1 MLELFKKR
9 QSQRAYKDTPVEPE
23 KIERILEAARLAPS
37 ACNAQPWKF
46 IVVDDPELKNQIAD
60 ATSAKLLGMNHWTKQ
75 APVHIVIVEESANIS
90 SNVGSVIKRRH
101 FPIMDIGIAASYISL
116 QAVHEGLGT
125 CFIGWFNEKRVK
137 KLLNI
142 PSGKR
147 PQLIIT
153 LGYPDSEVREKIR
166 KDKAKIVSYNGYIN

>member
-1 MLELFKKR
+1 MLDLFRKR
-9 QSQRAYKDTPVEPE
+9 QSQRAYKPTPVEQE

-75 APVHIVIVEESANIS
+75 APVHIVIVEEGANIS
-90 SNVGSVIKRRH
+90 SSVGGAIKHRH
-101 FPIMDIGIAASYISL
+101 FPLMDIGIAASYISL
-116 QAVHEGLGT
+116 QATHEGLGT
-125 CFIGWFNEKRVK
+125 CFIGWFNEKKVK
-137 KLLNI
+137 QLLGI
-142 PSGKR
+142 PRGKR

-153 LGYPDSEVREKIR
+153 LGYPDSEVREKVR
-166 KDKAKIVSYNGYIN
+166 KDKDKVVSYNSYK

>member
-1 MLELFKKR
+1 MLDLFRKR
-9 QSQRAYKDTPVEPE
+9 QSQRAYKPTPVEPE
-23 KIERILEAARLAPS
+23 KIERILEAARIAPS

-75 APVHIVIVEESANIS
+75 APVHIVIVEEGANIS
-90 SNVGSVIKRRH
+90 SSVGGAIKQRH
-101 FPIMDIGIAASYISL
+101 FPLMDIGIAASYISL
-116 QAVHEGLGT
+116 QATHEGLGT

-137 KLLNI
+137 QLLGI
-142 PSGKR
+142 PRGKR

-153 LGYPDSEVREKIR
+153 LGYPDSEVREKVR
-166 KDKAKIVSYNGYIN
+166 KDKDKVVSYNSYK

>member
-1 MLELFKKR
+1 MLELIKKR
-9 QSQRAYKDTPVEPE
+9 QSDRAYETRPVEPE

-75 APVHIVIVEESANIS
+75 VPVHIVIVEESANFS
-90 SNVGSVIKRRH
+90 SNVGSFVKRRH
-101 FPIMDIGIAASYISL
+101 FPIMDIGIAASHICL
-116 QAVHEGLGT
+116 QAAHEGLGT
-125 CFIGWFNEKRVK
+125 CMIGWFDETKVK
-137 KLLNI
+137 KILQI
-142 PSGKR
+142 PRSKR

-153 LGYPDSEVREKIR
+153 LGYPASATR
-166 KDKAKIVSYNGYIN
+166 KKMRKGKEQIISKNKY

>member
-1 MLELFKKR
+1 MIELFKKR

-23 KIERILEAARLAPS
+23 KLERILEAARLAPS

-75 APVHIVIVEESANIS
+75 APVHIVIVEENANIS

-101 FPIMDIGIAASYISL
+101 FPIMDIGIAASHISL
-116 QAVHEGLGT
+116 QAAHEGLA
-125 CFIGWFNEKRVK
+125 CFIGWFNEK
-137 KLLNI
+137 
-142 PSGKR
+142 
-147 PQLIIT
+147 
-153 LGYPDSEVREKIR
+153 E
-166 KDKAKIVSYNGYIN
+166 